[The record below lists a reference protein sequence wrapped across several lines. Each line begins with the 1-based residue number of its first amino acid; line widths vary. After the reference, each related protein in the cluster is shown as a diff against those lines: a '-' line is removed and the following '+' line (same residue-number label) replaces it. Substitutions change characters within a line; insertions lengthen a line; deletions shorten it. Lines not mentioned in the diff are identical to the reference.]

1 VAYPSDAANVSGVA
15 AAAHAFGEAAQVLG
29 ENGVLGTERLQTN
42 IYGTSVT

>member
-1 VAYPSDAANVSGVA
+1 MAYPSDAANVSGVA

-42 IYGTSVT
+42 IIILSI